1 MANADLLTGSSAEV
15 VGEEGIRVQ
24 AVEVGEGSE
33 PEDEP
38 VAAGSKKE
46 RRKKFSKDTN
56 SQEAKFLSMFI
67 CIKSCRRK
75 VWDVF
80 FENQK
85 KSEQPYFQSI
95 VHCLT
100 SSYFHS
106 PSQVPND
113 DFLQPPS
120 KYTVLRQLRAMSI

>member
-1 MANADLLTGSSAEV
+1 MIVNGQSEAENRSDDVDDLLANADLPTGSSTEV

-33 PEDEP
+33 PEDKP

-46 RRKKFSKDTN
+46 RKKKFSKDTN
-56 SQEAKFLSMFI
+56 SREAKFLSMFI
-67 CIKSCRRK
+67 CTKSCRRK

-85 KSEQPYFQSI
+85 KSE
-95 VHCLT
+95 
-100 SSYFHS
+100 
-106 PSQVPND
+106 
-113 DFLQPPS
+113 
-120 KYTVLRQLRAMSI
+120 